1 VDRETVAVRV
11 LAHFT
16 PGAKVLE
23 FVAPDDDWL
32 DVQFCAEDDDD
43 AFYRELPQAEVIW
56 HVLRPLSGA
65 DLEQATS
72 C

>member
-1 VDRETVAVRV
+1 
-11 LAHFT
+11 
-16 PGAKVLE
+16 VLE